1 MDLNFLIGIRQNG
14 EYLITNERLYG
25 NVITLRTESL
35 LIVNVAEMLG
45 QRIEE
50 DRKID
55 LMKRFRDKFRD
66 YDGKENMI
74 ALIEKEL
81 RAMA

>member
-1 MDLNFLIGIRQNG
+1 MNFLIGIRQNG

-45 QRIEE
+45 QRIEK

-55 LMKRFRDKFRD
+55 LIKRFRDK
-66 YDGKENMI
+66 
-74 ALIEKEL
+74 
-81 RAMA
+81 

>member
-1 MDLNFLIGIRQNG
+1 MNFLIGIRQNG

>member
-1 MDLNFLIGIRQNG
+1 MYSCIHVSFIKYRSWILNFLIGIRQNG

-45 QRIEE
+45 QRIEK

-55 LMKRFRDKFRD
+55 LIKRFRDK
-66 YDGKENMI
+66 
-74 ALIEKEL
+74 
-81 RAMA
+81 

>member
-1 MDLNFLIGIRQNG
+1 MNFLIGIRQNG

-45 QRIEE
+45 QRIEK

-55 LMKRFRDKFRD
+55 LIKRSRDKFRD